1 MIIFTITNKVTG
13 QVYVGSTR
21 NDLECQ
27 WAKIQAATEQGLD
40 FPLYRAIRTHGEDAF
55 DVEEWDRAEDRQ
67 ELLELEEEAIER
79 LGAISL
85 RGHKTSTVVIRPKKK
100 VRKRKSAADKEVAF
114 LLAQI
119 QSEDATVDDLPPP
132 TNLSSP
138 KTDDEN
144 QDTAPK
150 GQVIKKAQ
158 QPEATAAVS
167 KPVASPVAGTK
178 PAAVSQAR
186 PVQQPQQEKSVPA
199 QATAVAAEAAA
210 KSQGS
215 TSSARVEL
223 PEINLDS
230 DISSQLAAIQ
240 AAADAVLAGNSGAAS
255 SLSMLDKQPAA
266 KPEATIA
273 EIKPQVQQPQPEPEP
288 EIDER
293 TRRMMDAVKRHRQ
306 QIAQHSPETDKQEQN
321 KLAVLL
327 ADMDTRA
334 QEMTQAANNAT
345 EGTLS
350 LITANAA

>member
-100 VRKRKSAADKEVAF
+100 VRKRKSAADKEAAF

-119 QSEDATVDDLPPP
+119 QSDDSDPDELPASS
-132 TNLSSP
+132 LSLP
-138 KTDDEN
+138 ETEEKPAEK
-144 QDTAPK
+144 Q
-150 GQVIKKAQ
+150 GQVIKKSQ
-158 QPEATAAVS
+158 EVTAS
-167 KPVASPVAGTK
+167 KPATQTATRSSTATGTRIPAAAEK
-178 PAAVSQAR
+178 PAA
-186 PVQQPQQEKSVPA
+186 PKQPEVKE
-199 QATAVAAEAAA
+199 TIAAEAAQS
-210 KSQGS
+210 KPQGS
-215 TSSARVEL
+215 TSSARIQMPEL
-223 PEINLDS
+223 ALDN

-240 AAADAVLAGNSGAAS
+240 AAADAVLAGNSDAANT
-255 SLSMLDKQPAA
+255 LGTLENT
-266 KPEATIA
+266 PEEPVVVA
-273 EIKPQVQQPQPEPEP
+273 QQPEPEP
-288 EIDER
+288 EPEVIDER
-293 TRRMMDAVKRHRQ
+293 QLRIMEAVKRHRQ
-306 QIAQHSPETDKQEQN
+306 KMAQHTSEKDKEARN
-321 KLAVLL
+321 KLATLL
-327 ADMDTRA
+327 AAMNKRA
-334 QEMTQAANNAT
+334 EEMTIAANNAT
-345 EGTLS
+345 EPSLS

>member
-13 QVYVGSTR
+13 QIYVGSTR

-55 DVEEWDRAEDRQ
+55 EVEEWDRAEDRQ

-79 LGAISL
+79 LNAISL

-100 VRKRKSAADKEVAF
+100 VRKRKSSADKEVAF

-119 QSEDATVDDLPPP
+119 QSEDTTVDDLPPP
-132 TNLSSP
+132 SLSSP
-138 KTDDEN
+138 KTDDQN

-158 QPEATAAVS
+158 QSETTATGKQAVTASVASS
-167 KPVASPVAGTK
+167 KPVVAGTK
-178 PAAVSQAR
+178 PAAVTPVRA
-186 PVQQPQQEKSVPA
+186 VQQESSTA
-199 QATAVAAEAAA
+199 QATPAAAETAA

-223 PEINLDS
+223 PEINLDN

-240 AAADAVLAGNSGAAS
+240 AAADAVLAGDSGAAS
-255 SLSMLDKQPAA
+255 SLWHA
-266 KPEATIA
+266 
-273 EIKPQVQQPQPEPEP
+273 
-288 EIDER
+288 
-293 TRRMMDAVKRHRQ
+293 
-306 QIAQHSPETDKQEQN
+306 
-321 KLAVLL
+321 
-327 ADMDTRA
+327 
-334 QEMTQAANNAT
+334 
-345 EGTLS
+345 G
-350 LITANAA
+350 